1 MPEPGRGR
9 GEDPTPKDPSA
20 GADPTPGLVPGP
32 GGTRFTEVRWF
43 EALDSTNRYLLSE
56 ARRGA
61 AEGLVVVADHQSAG
75 RGRLGRRWEA
85 PRSANLLV
93 SVLLRPQLPIGARH
107 LASAVVALAAA
118 DACEALAGVAVD
130 VKWPND
136 LLVRD
141 RKLAGIL
148 AEADVGAGDR
158 SPIVVGIGINVAW
171 PPRSSGDHS
180 APDTPE
186 DSIPQSSPDA
196 AQHAVSPL
204 RAEARD
210 IADSAT
216 SLLRESGRQVDRAQL
231 LQRLLVGLEPRV
243 AALDRPEGRNGQ
255 AADLQDR
262 CSTIGARVRVDTA
275 TGSFVGT
282 AVAVTVEG
290 HLVVDVDHEGPR
302 TVVVGD
308 VIHLR
313 MAPEQGRGRE

>member
-1 MPEPGRGR
+1 MV
-9 GEDPTPKDPSA
+9 
-20 GADPTPGLVPGP
+20 VPGP
-32 GGTRFTEVRWF
+32 AGTRFAEVRWF
-43 EALDSTNRYLLSE
+43 EALDSTNRYLLDE

-61 AEGLVVVADHQSAG
+61 AEGLVVMADHQSAG

-85 PRSANLLV
+85 PRAANLLV
-93 SVLLRPQLPIGARH
+93 SVLLRPQLPIDARH

-118 DACEALAGVAVD
+118 DACVALGGVAVD

-136 LLVRD
+136 LLVGG
-141 RKLAGIL
+141 RKLAGVL

-171 PPRSSGDHS
+171 PPPPSGQQAAPEAREAALET
-180 APDTPE
+180 APDAT
-186 DSIPQSSPDA
+186 
-196 AQHAVSPL
+196 SPL
-204 RAEARD
+204 RTAASPPRAEVSD
-210 IADSAT
+210 LADSAT
-216 SLLRESGRQVDRAQL
+216 SLLRECGRSVDRARL
-231 LQRLLVGLEPRV
+231 LERLLVGLEPRV
-243 AALDRPEGRNGQ
+243 AALDSPAGRNGQ

-275 TGSFVGT
+275 TDSFTGT

-290 HLVVDVDHEGPR
+290 HLVVDVDHQGPR

-313 MAPEQGRGRE
+313 MAPKQGRGRE